1 MRNSDSSEAESGEG
15 PTTWHLC
22 WQAAVG
28 REFFPDKALYG
39 RVQARLIDAHR
50 QRGRQLLDYLLVPTE
65 IHVVSMLP
73 AGETPVGIARAV
85 GNVVSRWVRQSQPI
99 SSPILAAPFRAQRL
113 LTIEALREEL
123 RMLAWRPVLQGLCR
137 TPIHHPHGAL
147 RVALGLRTSPVGFNA
162 RPLLNAFDASVIEAR
177 AALKAWVA
185 RRPGDRDVLAWELAR
200 GLRLAAGN
208 SSPQRSV
215 AVDVRGTAAAMLV
228 AEGGAAGIDGA
239 LEILE
244 RWAAMRLGISG
255 PARSLPSSDPRVV
268 RCRAL
273 VGCLAVRHR
282 LCSAASVARYFRRA
296 KATLSEQMAAAQ
308 KRPADQQVIAT
319 PVEVILAEVAAMR
332 GRGR

>member
-28 REFFPDKALYG
+28 REFFPDKSLYG

-50 QRGRQLLDYLLVPTE
+50 QRGRQLLDFLLVPTE

-73 AGETPVGIARAV
+73 SGETPGGIARAV

-113 LTIEALREEL
+113 LTVEEVRAEL

-137 TPIHHPHGAL
+137 TPIHHSHGAL

-162 RPLLNAFDASVIEAR
+162 RPMLSAFDTSVIEAR
-177 AALKAWVA
+177 AALRAWIA
-185 RRPGDRDVLAWELAR
+185 RRPGDREVLAWELAR

-215 AVDVRGTAAAMLV
+215 AVDLRGTAAAMLV

-244 RWAAMRLGISG
+244 RWVAMRLGISG
-255 PARSLPSSDPRVV
+255 PIEVLSGSDSRAV

-282 LCSAASVARYFRRA
+282 LCSAASVARYFGRA
-296 KATLSEQMAAAQ
+296 KATISEQMAASQ
-308 KRPADQQVIAT
+308 KRPADQQLIAT
-319 PVEVILAEVAAMR
+319 PVEVILAESAAMR